1 MYKAISTGCLA
12 VVLLTMLGCE
22 SKVQPAQGSGRD
34 LWTGIYTDP
43 DDATKCDID
52 FPTQNLSH
60 KRHDQIRW
68 YSADQ
73 KAYQVFFEPSPP
85 NPSPGSPFQD
95 NQNHPRPTF
104 DVPTTPEGVKSGE
117 PIQGAL
123 GYFAYGISFYKGN
136 VCKDPKSADPG
147 VNIKP

>member
-60 KRHDQIRW
+60 KKHDQIRW

-73 KAYQVFFEPSPP
+73 KAYQVVFEPSPP
-85 NPSPGSPFQD
+85 NPSPGSPFPQ
-95 NQNHPRPTF
+95 QTF
-104 DVPTTPEGVKSGE
+104 VVPTTAGGVKSGE
-117 PIQGAL
+117 PIPGVL
-123 GYFAYGISFYKGN
+123 GYFAYGIKFNNGN